1 MIRLAGDWIDRPET
15 RAVFSMLTRA
25 GHRALFVGGCVRDAL
40 LEESVGDIDI
50 ATDAAP
56 ERVMELAEG
65 ADLKTAP
72 IGAAHGTITVISGG
86 KPHEVTTFRKDMET
100 DGRRAVVAYTSS
112 VSEDARRRDFTM
124 NALYAEP
131 DGELIDPLGGLV
143 DLRARRVR
151 FIEDA
156 RARIREDYLRIL
168 RFFRFFAWYGDP
180 RAGLDAEGLDACAE
194 LSRGLDGLSRERV
207 GAEMRKLLAAS
218 DPAGAMEGM
227 AASGCLARILP
238 GARHDALARL
248 VGLESKAGAS
258 PDPIRRLAAMRGDGV
273 AEKLR
278 LSRADARRRD
288 MISDAALGDV
298 EPAELGYRLG
308 RDTARDAMLVRAALA
323 GTLAPEG
330 ADKAIARGATARFPL
345 RAKDLAS
352 RLDGP
357 ALGAA
362 LKEAENRWIASG
374 FRLSRKELLD

>member
-15 RAVFSMLTRA
+15 RAVSSMLTRA

-40 LEESVGDIDI
+40 LGESVGDIDI
-50 ATDAAP
+50 ATDATP
-56 ERVMELAEG
+56 ERVTELAEG

-131 DGELIDPLGGLV
+131 DGVLIDPLGGLG

-180 RAGLDAEGLDACAE
+180 RAGLDAEGLAACAE

-238 GARHDALARL
+238 GARNDALARL
-248 VGLESKAGAS
+248 VGLECEAGAS
-258 PDPIRRLAAMRGDGV
+258 PDPVRRLAAIRGDGV

-288 MISDAALGDV
+288 MITDAAFGDAG
-298 EPAELGYRLG
+298 PAELGYRLG
-308 RDTARDAMLVRAALA
+308 RDAARDAILVRTALA
-323 GTLAPEG
+323 GTPTPVG
-330 ADKAIARGATARFPL
+330 AEEAIMRGATARFPL
-345 RAKDLAS
+345 RAKDLAP
-352 RLDGP
+352 RLAGS